1 MDGGAAK
8 EFAKELSPVW
18 TVTLAGGV
26 SAEALEPCANAEIAK
41 VAIAYSAMLLSS
53 FTSLA
58 LRLP

>member
-8 EFAKELSPVW
+8 ELSPVC

-26 SAEALEPCANAEIAK
+26 SADTCANAEMAK